1 MPAVFEKVSITV
13 PVPATAVQAQ
23 LVFLHG
29 GTDWWFAEPK
39 SEEGQS
45 ATPYNVNYAGQLTYI
60 TPNGIYTGMVTTGQI
75 VVTGSIA
82 QPDETLETRLVT
94 INNNAINLSATQNS
108 QDSRI
113 TTIEAGQITLTS
125 AVNGKVGIGVDYKG
139 VTIDAVNGFTSTAT
153 VGGKTIVTKANSVEG
168 ISIYNGSTK
177 VFGVDTGGR
186 VFATSLSNIYN
197 STYYMTYGYLTSPGI
212 ECYGPNTPV
221 DPNESIKWFN
231 LSKLIDNGFA
241 MFDVNEKR
249 RMDVSPDGAIR
260 FYDHNETTR
269 FSLLANGG
277 ITFYDHNG
285 MTRFSLLANGGI
297 RFDDHNGKIRENFL
311 PDGGIELIDP
321 NGQQV
326 FAAAGGA
333 STSVE
338 IICKSNNGMKIGV
351 DATGPYYVK
360 AGVKTYF

>member
-1 MPAVFEKVSITV
+1 
-13 PVPATAVQAQ
+13 
-23 LVFLHG
+23 
-29 GTDWWFAEPK
+29 
-39 SEEGQS
+39 
-45 ATPYNVNYAGQLTYI
+45 
-60 TPNGIYTGMVTTGQI
+60 
-75 VVTGSIA
+75 
-82 QPDETLETRLVT
+82 
-94 INNNAINLSATQNS
+94 
-108 QDSRI
+108 
-113 TTIEAGQITLTS
+113 
-125 AVNGKVGIGVDYKG
+125 
-139 VTIDAVNGFTSTAT
+139 
-153 VGGKTIVTKANSVEG
+153 
-168 ISIYNGSTK
+168 
-177 VFGVDTGGR
+177 
-186 VFATSLSNIYN
+186 
-197 STYYMTYGYLTSPGI
+197 MTYGYLTSPGI

-221 DPNESIKWFN
+221 DPTESIKWFN
-231 LSKLIDNGFA
+231 LSKLTDNGFA

-285 MTRFSLLANGGI
+285 
-297 RFDDHNGKIRENFL
+297 KIRENFF